1 MDDILVS
8 NYKDFKSLDKN
19 SRYELLSALIPGT
32 TSKDCMKRA
41 KKLKLKNED
50 LDASKE
56 ISKNLIANHFRKR
69 NKTIFLIFIQQKIR
83 EAKVT
88 FGNIFDHI

>member
-32 TSKDCMKRA
+32 SSKDCMKRA

-50 LDASKE
+50 
-56 ISKNLIANHFRKR
+56 
-69 NKTIFLIFIQQKIR
+69 
-83 EAKVT
+83 
-88 FGNIFDHI
+88 